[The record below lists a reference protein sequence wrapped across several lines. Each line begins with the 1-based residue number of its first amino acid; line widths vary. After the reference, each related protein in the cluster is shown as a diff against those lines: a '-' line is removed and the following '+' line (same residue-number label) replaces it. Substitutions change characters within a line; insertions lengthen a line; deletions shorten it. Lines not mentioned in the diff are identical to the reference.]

1 MKTCIILLVMFCT
14 YSIAL
19 AQDKPIHQD
28 ESGRTYL
35 NLDEVDHFIYKG
47 HRLTIG
53 QLIDVI
59 VEEQRASFVSE
70 LRKVLGFD

>member
-19 AQDKPIHQD
+19 AQDKPIHLD
-28 ESGRTYL
+28 ESGRTYI

-47 HRLTIG
+47 HRLTLH
-53 QLIDVI
+53 QLVEAI
-59 VEEQRASFVSE
+59 VVENTPKFMHEM
-70 LRKVLGFD
+70 RKRFGLD